1 MLGAA
6 GTDEGAGLSL
16 LIEFDLDASGF
27 LFIKLITIG
36 FLCGNGM

>member
-1 MLGAA
+1 MLGA
-6 GTDEGAGLSL
+6 AGLSL